1 MIKTIKEYLHQLKNQ
16 LSGSDRAIIQDA
28 LSDAEEHLRDAYN
41 NALVVYPNMSE
52 EEALAQVIEKYG
64 APDEVASAYREIE
77 VRTPPALARRK
88 THEEKR
94 SSLVRFFGV
103 YTDSSAWGALLYMI
117 ISLGTGI
124 AYFTWTVTGLS
135 VSAGLLVLIVGIF
148 IFALFLLSVRGLALI
163 EGRLVEGLLGVRMPT
178 RPRFSDKTLGWW
190 DRFKNLFTDGYT
202 WSAIVYM
209 LIHLPIGIFYFS
221 LFISLIAVSL
231 WGITLPL
238 LQIWLK
244 LDQGTSFIYSGIRYQ
259 FPDWFT
265 FVITVAGFLL
275 LTATFHLAKIMG
287 RKQGALAKSML
298 VPKDE
303 Y

>member
-1 MIKTIKEYLHQLKNQ
+1 MIKSIKEYLHQLKNQ
-16 LSGSDRAIIQDA
+16 LVNNDPAIVQDA

-64 APDEVASAYREIE
+64 TPDEVASVYREIE

-88 THEEKR
+88 TYTEKR
-94 SSLVRFFGV
+94 SSFTRFFGV
-103 YTDSSAWGALLYMI
+103 YADSSAWGALLYMI
-117 ISLGTGI
+117 ISLGTGV

-135 VSAGLLVLIVGIF
+135 LSAGLMVLIVGIF
-148 IFALFLLSVRGLALI
+148 VFGLFLLSVRGLALI
-163 EGRLVEGLLGVRMPT
+163 EGRIVEGLLGVRMPT

-202 WSAIVYM
+202 WSAMIYM
-209 LIHLPIGIFYFS
+209 LIHLPIGVFYFS
-221 LFISLIAVSL
+221 LFISLIATSL
-231 WGITLPL
+231 WAILLPIFQVGLSWDRITSFT
-238 LQIWLK
+238 IG
-244 LDQGTSFIYSGIRYQ
+244 GTSYQ

-265 FVITVAGFLL
+265 FVLAIAGLLL
-275 LTATFHLAKIMG
+275 LTTTLHLAKTIG
-287 RKQGALAKSML
+287 RWQGGLAKSML
-298 VPKDE
+298 VRKDT